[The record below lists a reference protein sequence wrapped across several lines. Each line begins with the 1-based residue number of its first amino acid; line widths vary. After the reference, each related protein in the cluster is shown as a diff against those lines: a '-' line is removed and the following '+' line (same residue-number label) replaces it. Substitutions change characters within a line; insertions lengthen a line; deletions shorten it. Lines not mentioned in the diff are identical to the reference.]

1 MWSPLLAPGPWLRT
15 TDFMLCHLVKAMA
28 YNFFF
33 CFADIFELI
42 FLLSLV
48 PVGKPLLTV
57 LPVPENIEEG
67 NDVTLICGIPK
78 GSPPISFRFYGSNH
92 TAIHTTTV
100 QSNSS
105 SFVLSTVKRKNSGN
119 YYCEAFNTADMSSR
133 SDIVKV
139 EGERY
144 LSSAY

>member
-1 MWSPLLAPGPWLRT
+1 
-15 TDFMLCHLVKAMA
+15 MA
-28 YNFFF
+28 
-33 CFADIFELI
+33 I

-78 GSPPISFRFYGSNH
+78 GSPPISFRFYESQSNH

-119 YYCEAFNTADMSSR
+119 YYCEAFNKANMSSR

-144 LSSAY
+144 LSSAYRVSFVLSVSKKQRSHRRN